1 MDIQHLRHSL
11 KMNWLLYYRQN
22 RPWLVQLRIWG
33 TYNGQRRPSSSFIL
47 ATLSNL
53 EPQLTQMFPLIIAL
67 NNDPDQIVAALGLNF
82 NPDQELQS
90 LTEPSFVAETN
101 GNGSRVTVTSSTPE
115 TNGNGSRV
123 TAPSPTTETNGN
135 GLAMQMLQHVASEV
149 TPPATQTSNLPSWV
163 DESCHGKNSPNAGL
177 ALSVLVVIGSLA
189 VLLVGFTG

>member
-1 MDIQHLRHSL
+1 M
-11 KMNWLLYYRQN
+11 KWLLYYRQN

-67 NNDPDQIVAALGLNF
+67 SNEPDQIVAALGLNF
-82 NPDQELQS
+82 NPDQELKS

-101 GNGSRVTVTSSTPE
+101 GNGNGNGVTATSPTVE
-115 TNGNGSRV
+115 TNGNGNAV
-123 TAPSPTTETNGN
+123 TATSPIAETNGN
-135 GLAMQMLQHVASEV
+135 GLARQILKHVASV
-149 TPPATQTSNLPSWV
+149 SPPPATQTSNLPSWV